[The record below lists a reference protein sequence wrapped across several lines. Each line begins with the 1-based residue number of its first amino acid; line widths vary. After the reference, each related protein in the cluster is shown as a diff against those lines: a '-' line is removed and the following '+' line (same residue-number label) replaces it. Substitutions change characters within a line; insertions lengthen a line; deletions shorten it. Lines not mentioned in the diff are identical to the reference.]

1 MVILMLILYGS
12 LCAVSACVIGA
23 ACVVAQRAS
32 PPLPPHL
39 AKGYP
44 HSRPSTLHPHRSTKA
59 SLPPRRR

>member
-23 ACVVAQRAS
+23 ACVVSQRAS

-44 HSRPSTLHPHRSTKA
+44 HNRPLTLHPHGSTKA
-59 SLPPRRR
+59 SPPPKPR